1 MFSKKKTECRV
12 CGYRFTPEREN
23 IYTAEEP
30 RSALEMLTAAPTRFS
45 AVDCP
50 NCGCQIRLADRAPRI
65 DLPAIVERHDADAEE
80 KEDEAGGMKIG
91 TACAIFLQINSEKYT
106 DEEKGTAILEVL
118 KMPTH
123 NGISKSAMLEVIGYL
138 LNLAFDVPEES
149 EVADN
154 A

>member
-50 NCGCQIRLADRAPRI
+50 ICGCQIRLADRAPRI
-65 DLPAIVERHDADAEE
+65 DLPAITEQHDADAEE
-80 KEDEAGGMKIG
+80 SIHFPF
-91 TACAIFLQINSEKYT
+91 T
-106 DEEKGTAILEVL
+106 KGAILRRAIPQGTRLVSFRRSSTTSLNRNTRTAL
-118 KMPTH
+118 KTL
-123 NGISKSAMLEVIGYL
+123 KQRLTSAEKKKK
-138 LNLAFDVPEES
+138 A
-149 EVADN
+149 
-154 A
+154 

>member
-1 MFSKKKTECRV
+1 
-12 CGYRFTPEREN
+12 
-23 IYTAEEP
+23 
-30 RSALEMLTAAPTRFS
+30 MLTAAPVRFS

-50 NCGCQIRLADRAPRI
+50 ICGCQIRLAERAPRI
-65 DLPAIVERHDADAEE
+65 DLPAITEQHDADAEE
-80 KEDEAGGMKIG
+80 TEGRSGMKIG